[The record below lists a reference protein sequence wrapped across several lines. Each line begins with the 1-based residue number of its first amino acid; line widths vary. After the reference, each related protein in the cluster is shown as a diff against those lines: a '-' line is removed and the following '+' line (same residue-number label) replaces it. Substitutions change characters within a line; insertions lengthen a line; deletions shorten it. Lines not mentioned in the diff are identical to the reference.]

1 MTDLMFHHLSAA
13 GISVLHHVTVAAVNY
28 KAIGIAAA
36 VVGTVGLLIG
46 ILLGAAG
53 KFLFVPVDE
62 KEIAVRELL
71 PGNNCGGCGFPG
83 CDGLAKAIANGEA
96 PVNQCPVASA
106 EAKAQMAELMGQSLE
121 EGVKQTA
128 FVKCSG
134 TCEKAEYKYN
144 YYGLHDCRKM
154 ALIPGH
160 GQKQCESGCM
170 GYGSCVK
177 ECQFDAI
184 HIVNGVALVD
194 KERCVA
200 CGKCVKVCPNHLIEL
215 VPYDAKCV
223 VGCSSHEKGKAV
235 KDACTAGCLACG
247 LCAKLCEAGAITM
260 ENNLPRIDFE
270 KCTGCGTCAQKCVQK
285 CIVLRQCTDP
295 E

>member
-1 MTDLMFHHLSAA
+1 MTGLILHHLIAA
-13 GISVLHHVTVAAVNY
+13 ELFPLHNVTMAAVNY
-28 KAIGIAAA
+28 KAIGTAAA
-36 VVGTVGLLIG
+36 VVGIVGLLIG

-62 KEIAVRELL
+62 REIAVRELL

-96 PVNQCPVASA
+96 PAGQCPVAPA
-106 EAKAQMAELMGQSLE
+106 EAKAQIAELMGQSLE
-121 EGVKQTA
+121 EGVRQTA

-134 TCEKAEYKYN
+134 TCDKAEYKYN
-144 YYGLHDCRKM
+144 YYGLQDCRKL

-170 GYGSCVK
+170 GYGSCMK

-184 HIVNGVALVD
+184 RIVNGVAVVD

-200 CGKCVKVCPNHLIEL
+200 CGKCVSVCPNHLIEL
-215 VPYDAKCV
+215 VPYDARCL
-223 VGCSSHEKGKAV
+223 VGCSSKEKGRAV
-235 KDACTAGCLACG
+235 KDACAAGCLGCG
-247 LCAKLCEAGAITM
+247 LCARFCESGAITM

-270 KCTGCGTCAQKCVQK
+270 KCTGCGVCAEKCVQK
-285 CIVLRQCTDP
+285 VIVRRSL
-295 E
+295 EE